1 MSSRL
6 QSLKRGNRMVGR
18 NLDDTE
24 IGAILE
30 AFSESREAKAR
41 VTNQTTTFRIILAC
55 SNIYVLG
62 FLVIYILFKNNL
74 LQPLDAN
81 LITEDFLTVFDG
93 RANIMFWLL
102 VLMNMSAYFNIAFK
116 IMCLIAVIVMLNATV
131 DNLVLFT
138 GLVSF
143 EERPYLTLFIISR
156 PLFLVAIIWM
166 GIVYNSAL
174 ADD

>member
-131 DNLVLFT
+131 DNLVLFAT
-138 GLVSF
+138 LVNF
-143 EERPYLTLFIISR
+143 DDRPYLSAFLLSR

-166 GIVYNSAL
+166 GIVFDAAP
-174 ADD
+174 ADN

>member
-1 MSSRL
+1 
-6 QSLKRGNRMVGR
+6 
-18 NLDDTE
+18 
-24 IGAILE
+24 
-30 AFSESREAKAR
+30 
-41 VTNQTTTFRIILAC
+41 
-55 SNIYVLG
+55 
-62 FLVIYILFKNNL
+62 
-74 LQPLDAN
+74 
-81 LITEDFLTVFDG
+81 
-93 RANIMFWLL
+93 
-102 VLMNMSAYFNIAFK
+102 MSAYFNIAFK

-138 GLVSF
+138 RLVIF

>member
-1 MSSRL
+1 MNSRL

-18 NLDDTE
+18 KLDDTE

-41 VTNQTTTFRIILAC
+41 VTNQTITFRILLAC
-55 SNIYVLG
+55 SSVYVSAFLIIYT
-62 FLVIYILFKNNL
+62 FYEINLV
-74 LQPLDAN
+74 QPLEAG
-81 LITEDFLTVFDG
+81 LINEDFLT
-93 RANIMFWLL
+93 
-102 VLMNMSAYFNIAFK
+102 IAFK

-156 PLFLVAIIWM
+156 PLFLVAIVWM

>member
-1 MSSRL
+1 
-6 QSLKRGNRMVGR
+6 
-18 NLDDTE
+18 
-24 IGAILE
+24 
-30 AFSESREAKAR
+30 
-41 VTNQTTTFRIILAC
+41 
-55 SNIYVLG
+55 
-62 FLVIYILFKNNL
+62 
-74 LQPLDAN
+74 
-81 LITEDFLTVFDG
+81 
-93 RANIMFWLL
+93 MFWLL

-116 IMCLIAVIVMLNATV
+116 IMCLIAVIIMLNATV
-131 DNLVLFT
+131 DNLVLLN

>member
-1 MSSRL
+1 MNSRL

-18 NLDDTE
+18 KLDDTE

-41 VTNQTTTFRIILAC
+41 VTNQTTTFRILLAC
-55 SNIYVLG
+55 TNVYVSAFLIIYT
-62 FLVIYILFKNNL
+62 FYEINLV
-74 LQPLDAN
+74 QPLEAG
-81 LITEDFLTVFDG
+81 LINEDFLTVLDG

-138 GLVSF
+138 GLVNF